1 MKRNGIDIE
10 LIFCAA
16 ICMIF
21 IFVTGCAEIRLHS
34 LPDSSTTAKLR
45 VFVLPVS
52 GSLPRGSYAIPHT
65 EFANNLYDVTGRIL
79 REKGIYEVVSQA
91 DIQKVT
97 GGQEIHEWQWEK
109 DGWQLAK
116 KAGRSL
122 QADYVLILMR
132 GYSVF
137 HYAKVIM
144 INLTTGKQ
152 YESFD
157 HTVTMPDK
165 SMQIS
170 ESRKMF
176 RESFREIF
184 RQAKGDMLVTAVS
197 KGKMV
202 PQKSELTAKEIAQK
216 YKTEKPVVVSGAKLE
231 QKKSD
236 KVDKEPEGI
245 AGLVEKPKDQPIMPY
260 GEADVKQT
268 DKLKEDEKNSSKQRL
283 VVYDLQTTSQLNV
296 VALILSEALREEL
309 FVLGRFDL
317 INREDTGQAIQELKL
332 QQSGLINDKQ
342 ALQIGKWLAANQ
354 TITGNLGIVGDSII
368 LQSKRTDLQTMM
380 ILSRGS
386 IRIGIGKEEEMLNA
400 LPALARRLISQ

>member
-1 MKRNGIDIE
+1 MGINIE
-10 LIFCAA
+10 FVFRAA
-16 ICMIF
+16 IYMTF
-21 IFVTGCAEIRLHS
+21 IFVTGCAEIRLHP
-34 LPDSSTTAKLR
+34 LPDPSPTAKLR

-52 GSLPRGSYAIPHT
+52 GSLPRGSYDIPHA

-79 REKGIYEVVSQA
+79 SEKGIYEVVSQV

-97 GGQEIHEWQWEK
+97 GGEEIYEWQWEK

-122 QADYVLILMR
+122 HADYALILMR
-132 GYSVF
+132 GYSIF
-137 HYAKVIM
+137 HYAKMIM
-144 INLTTGKQ
+144 INLATGKQ

-165 SMQIS
+165 SMQVT
-170 ESRKMF
+170 ESRRIF
-176 RESFREIF
+176 RKSYREIF
-184 RQAKGDMLVTAVS
+184 RQAKGDMLATAVS
-197 KGKMV
+197 KGKMML
-202 PQKSELTAKEIAQK
+202 QKSELPVKEVAQK
-216 YKTEKPVVVSGAKLE
+216 DKAEKPVVVSLVKLE
-231 QKKSD
+231 HKKTA
-236 KVDKEPEGI
+236 KVDKESERI
-245 AGLVEKPKDQPIMPY
+245 AGLEKPKDQPIIPY
-260 GEADVKQT
+260 GEAGVKQT
-268 DKLKEDEKNSSKQRL
+268 GKLKEDEKNSSKQRL
-283 VVYDLQTTSQLNV
+283 VVYDLQTTNQLNV

-332 QQSGLINDKQ
+332 QQSGLIDDKQ

-354 TITGNLGIVGDSII
+354 TITGNLGIIGDSMI